1 MFPLAIVLVS
11 LTLSLLIQPWPRPAL
26 AAATIVTIDDEYGDS
41 LTGALPVYEGA
52 WKFGPD
58 CSDCLLQPS
67 PADAYRSG
75 WHDTTT
81 STQYAQQTV
90 TLTFNGRAGSLSLLV
105 VLTRGL
111 GTAISVY
118 CIVPNY
124 SASANTF
131 VNISFS
137 LDGNPA
143 TTYDSNSTDTV
154 PAFRYNVTVYSVAG
168 LASGEHTLVMA
179 PLQDPS
185 SSVVLFDWAEYT

>member
-90 TLTFNGRAGSLSLLV
+90 TLTFNG
-105 VLTRGL
+105 
-111 GTAISVY
+111 TAISVY